1 MTFTITPNT
10 AVISLAMNVID
21 NCSRQRAASLLADM
35 YNKQIEYMMGS
46 LAIGD
51 DSGTVRFAENIGNIT
66 IIAKAHDIHRDMH
79 IERLKKMPYR
89 G

>member
-10 AVISLAMNVID
+10 AVISLAQTIINE
-21 NCSRQRAASLLADM
+21 CSRQKAAQLLADM
-35 YNKQIEYMMGS
+35 YHKQMEYMMGS

-51 DSGTVRFAENIGNIT
+51 DSETVRYAENIGNII

>member
-10 AVISLAMNVID
+10 AVISLATHIID
-21 NCSRQRAASLLADM
+21 SCSRQRAAQLLADM
-35 YNKQIEYMMGS
+35 YSKQMEYMMES
-46 LAIGD
+46 LAKGD
-51 DSGTVRFAENIGNIT
+51 DSETVRYAENIGNLI

>member
-1 MTFTITPNT
+1 MTFTITPNST
-10 AVISLAMNVID
+10 VASLAQHVID
-21 NCSRQRAASLLADM
+21 TCSRQKAAQLLADM

-51 DSGTVRFAENIGNIT
+51 DSETVRFAENIGNLI
-66 IIAKAHDIHRDMH
+66 IIAKAYNIHRDMH
-79 IERLKKMPYR
+79 VERLKKMPYK